1 MTCERDRPQRR
12 SLEAE
17 CSYAHC
23 LYLCECHECG
33 APRSLLSCFQLAT
46 SVQHACV
53 WAHACTWAPIG
64 NLHSITTW
72 QDWETAGDLPA
83 ILTCPRGW
91 NPCALH
97 STRLAALWFPRGCC
111 LCPFPSASVTW
122 SAQEH
127 QAASV
132 LQMPTK
138 RRCLRTGSC
147 PQEGCLSLTGGS
159 GCSPRPNRLHSPA
172 CWDRPENVVPA
183 RLPPPRLV
191 CPRWSGSPVL
201 PSGEGGVQLC
211 LQAAEPWLG
220 P

>member
-1 MTCERDRPQRR
+1 MRR
-12 SLEAE
+12 SPVSAE
-17 CSYAHC
+17 
-23 LYLCECHECG
+23 L
-33 APRSLLSCFQLAT
+33 F
-46 SVQHACV
+46 SVGHICTACV
-53 WAHACTWAPIG
+53 CVGTCVYMGTYWEFTQHHYLAGLG
-64 NLHSITTW
+64 NSWGPSCHP
-72 QDWETAGDLPA
+72 DLP
-83 ILTCPRGW
+83 RGR
-91 NPCALH
+91 NPCALQP
-97 STRLAALWFPRGCC
+97 TRLAALWFPRGCC

-122 SAQEH
+122 SAREH

-159 GCSPRPNRLHSPA
+159 ACSPRPDRLHSPA
-172 CWDRPENVVPA
+172 CWDHPENVVPA